1 MRAGL
6 NIYLCQKSKTLK
18 LTLAV
23 SIFLAGVSL
32 EPTRGSNV
40 LEQKYSSLVEQHER
54 PWITP
59 KPSLISREF
68 YLFWIV
74 LLVQMALLWGIFRFI
89 RSAVTVILLLSP
101 LS

>member
-1 MRAGL
+1 MRASL

-40 LEQKYSSLVEQHER
+40 LEQIYVRLIEQNER
-54 PWITP
+54 PWINP
-59 KPSLISREF
+59 EPSLISREF

-74 LLVQMALLWGIFRFI
+74 L
-89 RSAVTVILLLSP
+89 
-101 LS
+101 